1 MEMYVAC
8 VVIALAGSAMVVML
22 RIRER
27 RQRELLSGDFIR
39 RNQELIGILLRKYPY
54 LNIDESNPEAVA
66 LAGASKRRQV
76 IFHIAEDNGELLV
89 SWYFRSVSAGEHC
102 LVWTFALN
110 SEVSRIA
117 GRLETDIR
125 QCREQLLISRNSSR
139 PVVLSSL

>member
-39 RNQELIGILLRKYPY
+39 RNQALISILLSKYPY
-54 LNIDESNPEAVA
+54 LNIDESKPEAVA
-66 LAGASKRRQV
+66 LAGVSKRRQV
-76 IFHIAEDNGELLV
+76 IFHIAEDKGELLI
-89 SWYFRSVSAGEHC
+89 SWYFRSASAGEHC

-110 SEVSRIA
+110 GEVSRIA
-117 GRLETDIR
+117 DRLEADIR
-125 QCREQLLISRNSSR
+125 HQREQLLISRNSSR
-139 PVVLSSL
+139 PVLVPGI